1 AVPGGGARL
10 RSARLRSRALLPPRG
25 GQERAGSRR
34 GPPRLLLLHPDA
46 LRVGPLRRLLRASVR
61 PGRACPDAAGG
72 GVAPALGP
80 ADRGGRP
87 PVRGDLA
94 LRGRPH
100 PARLRARR
108 GRHLPA
114 GGCRALSRGRGAR
127 GILSGGLGPDP
138 VQAGRPG
145 GGGVQSARAAAGDRG
160 DRSRGPPAA
169 GPRRAHGRAAGLA
182 RRRPDRGALRA
193 LSGPA
198 LPPARG
204 FRYHAARGDGGGA
217 AGHRLRRGRRPG
229 DGGAARG
236 RGAPDRAL
244 LREPDRGGSRRRDPA
259 LRGLRPSIR
268 AQGPAPARGS
278 LRPPALSRTDPRVP
292 AGAGGGIDA
301 VLKAYSR
308 LLEQL
313 MLVVDLVL
321 VGLCWLLAY
330 WLRFHVAGPPLPYQN
345 VPPLSDYLLMLLPI
359 LVVWSVSFHA
369 FGLYRPRRIGSH
381 LSEAVDIAKAST
393 MGVLVLVAVMTFFF
407 RGYDYSRVAIVYFG
421 LLSIGVVWFSRAA
434 FRELLRFARRRGYN
448 QRFAVVVGDG
458 ELAATVVQRIRARSD
473 VGIQVLGVVGDEKD
487 DTGGVRR
494 LGGYADL
501 RAVLDAHTVDHVI
514 LALAHEDYGRLAGLL
529 DAVGD
534 EPVTIHVVPDL
545 LRFASLRGGIE
556 QFEGMPFIHLRESPL
571 YGWNQ
576 LAKRVFDFA
585 FSAVVLAVI
594 WPVLLLLAVAVK
606 SSSRGPVFYR
616 QERMGLDGRRFE
628 MLKFRTMDANAE
640 SKTGPVWAGRADQ
653 RRTNLGAFLRRLSL
667 DELPQFWNV
676 LRGDMS
682 VVGPRPERP
691 VFVERF
697 RQTVPGYMLRH
708 KVKSGITGWA
718 QVNGLR
724 GNTSL
729 EKRIQYDIE
738 YIERWSVWLDIKI
751 IAMTVVRVLVDRNA
765 Y

>member
-1 AVPGGGARL
+1 ML
-10 RSARLRSRALLPPRG
+10 R
-25 GQERAGSRR
+25 
-34 GPPRLLLLHPDA
+34 
-46 LRVGPLRRLLRASVR
+46 
-61 PGRACPDAAGG
+61 
-72 GVAPALGP
+72 
-80 ADRGGRP
+80 
-87 PVRGDLA
+87 
-94 LRGRPH
+94 
-100 PARLRARR
+100 
-108 GRHLPA
+108 
-114 GGCRALSRGRGAR
+114 
-127 GILSGGLGPDP
+127 
-138 VQAGRPG
+138 
-145 GGGVQSARAAAGDRG
+145 
-160 DRSRGPPAA
+160 
-169 GPRRAHGRAAGLA
+169 
-182 RRRPDRGALRA
+182 
-193 LSGPA
+193 
-198 LPPARG
+198 
-204 FRYHAARGDGGGA
+204 
-217 AGHRLRRGRRPG
+217 
-229 DGGAARG
+229 
-236 RGAPDRAL
+236 
-244 LREPDRGGSRRRDPA
+244 
-259 LRGLRPSIR
+259 
-268 AQGPAPARGS
+268 
-278 LRPPALSRTDPRVP
+278 
-292 AGAGGGIDA
+292 
-301 VLKAYSR
+301 AYSR

-313 MLVVDLVL
+313 MLVADLVL

-330 WLRFHVAGPPLPYQN
+330 WLRFYVAGPPLPYADRG
-345 VPPLSDYLLMLLPI
+345 LIADYLLMLLPI
-359 LVVWSVSFHA
+359 LLVWSVSFRA

-381 LSEAVDIAKAST
+381 LSEAVDLAKAST
-393 MGVLVLVAVMTFFF
+393 MGVLVLVALMTFFF
-407 RGYDYSRVAIVYFG
+407 RGYDYSRVVIVYFW

-434 FRELLRFARRRGYN
+434 FREGLRFARRRGYN

-458 ELAATVVQRIRARSD
+458 ELAATVVQRMEGRRD

-571 YGWNQ
+571 YGWNR
-576 LAKRVFDFA
+576 LAKRVFDFL
-585 FSAVVLAVI
+585 FSATVLAVI
-594 WPVLLLLAVAVK
+594 WPVLLLLAAAVK
-606 SSSRGPVFYR
+606 VSSRGPVFYR

-628 MLKFRTMDANAE
+628 MLKFRTMDADAE
-640 SKTGPVWAGRADQ
+640 VRSGPVWARPSDQ
-653 RRTNLGAFLRRLSL
+653 RRTGLGAFLRRLSL

-738 YIERWSVWLDIKI
+738 YIERWSVWLDFKI

>member
-1 AVPGGGARL
+1 VL
-10 RSARLRSRALLPPRG
+10 R
-25 GQERAGSRR
+25 
-34 GPPRLLLLHPDA
+34 
-46 LRVGPLRRLLRASVR
+46 
-61 PGRACPDAAGG
+61 
-72 GVAPALGP
+72 
-80 ADRGGRP
+80 
-87 PVRGDLA
+87 
-94 LRGRPH
+94 
-100 PARLRARR
+100 
-108 GRHLPA
+108 
-114 GGCRALSRGRGAR
+114 
-127 GILSGGLGPDP
+127 
-138 VQAGRPG
+138 
-145 GGGVQSARAAAGDRG
+145 
-160 DRSRGPPAA
+160 
-169 GPRRAHGRAAGLA
+169 
-182 RRRPDRGALRA
+182 
-193 LSGPA
+193 
-198 LPPARG
+198 
-204 FRYHAARGDGGGA
+204 
-217 AGHRLRRGRRPG
+217 
-229 DGGAARG
+229 
-236 RGAPDRAL
+236 
-244 LREPDRGGSRRRDPA
+244 
-259 LRGLRPSIR
+259 
-268 AQGPAPARGS
+268 
-278 LRPPALSRTDPRVP
+278 
-292 AGAGGGIDA
+292 
-301 VLKAYSR
+301 AYSR

-313 MLVVDLVL
+313 MLVADLVL

-330 WLRFHVAGPPLPYQN
+330 WLRFYVAGPPLPYADRGP
-345 VPPLSDYLLMLLPI
+345 VADYLLMLLPI
-359 LVVWSVSFHA
+359 LLVWSASFRA

-381 LSEAVDIAKAST
+381 LSEAVDLAKAST
-393 MGVLVLVAVMTFFF
+393 MGVLVLVALMTFFF
-407 RGYDYSRVAIVYFG
+407 RGYDYSRVVIVYFW
-421 LLSIGVVWFSRAA
+421 LLSISVVWFSRAA
-434 FRELLRFARRRGYN
+434 FREGLRFARRRGYN

-458 ELAATVVQRIRARSD
+458 ELAATVVQRMEGRRD

-571 YGWNQ
+571 YGWNR
-576 LAKRVFDFA
+576 LGKRVFDFL
-585 FSAVVLAVI
+585 FSATVLAVI
-594 WPVLLLLAVAVK
+594 WPALLLLAAAVK
-606 SSSRGPVFYR
+606 VSSRGPVFYR

-628 MLKFRTMDANAE
+628 MLKFRTMDADAE
-640 SKTGPVWAGRADQ
+640 VRTGPVWARPSDQ
-653 RRTNLGAFLRRLSL
+653 RRTGLGAFLRRLSL

-738 YIERWSVWLDIKI
+738 YIERWSVWLDFKI
-751 IAMTVVRVLVDRNA
+751 IAMTVVRVVVDRNA

>member
-1 AVPGGGARL
+1 ML
-10 RSARLRSRALLPPRG
+10 R
-25 GQERAGSRR
+25 
-34 GPPRLLLLHPDA
+34 
-46 LRVGPLRRLLRASVR
+46 
-61 PGRACPDAAGG
+61 
-72 GVAPALGP
+72 
-80 ADRGGRP
+80 
-87 PVRGDLA
+87 
-94 LRGRPH
+94 
-100 PARLRARR
+100 
-108 GRHLPA
+108 
-114 GGCRALSRGRGAR
+114 
-127 GILSGGLGPDP
+127 
-138 VQAGRPG
+138 
-145 GGGVQSARAAAGDRG
+145 
-160 DRSRGPPAA
+160 
-169 GPRRAHGRAAGLA
+169 
-182 RRRPDRGALRA
+182 
-193 LSGPA
+193 
-198 LPPARG
+198 
-204 FRYHAARGDGGGA
+204 
-217 AGHRLRRGRRPG
+217 
-229 DGGAARG
+229 
-236 RGAPDRAL
+236 
-244 LREPDRGGSRRRDPA
+244 
-259 LRGLRPSIR
+259 
-268 AQGPAPARGS
+268 
-278 LRPPALSRTDPRVP
+278 
-292 AGAGGGIDA
+292 
-301 VLKAYSR
+301 AYSR

-313 MLVVDLVL
+313 MLVADLVL

-330 WLRFHVAGPPLPYQN
+330 WLRFYVAGPPLPYADRGP
-345 VPPLSDYLLMLLPI
+345 VADYLLMLLPI
-359 LVVWSVSFHA
+359 LLVWSASFRA

-381 LSEAVDIAKAST
+381 LSEAVDLAKAST
-393 MGVLVLVAVMTFFF
+393 MGVLVLVALMTFFF
-407 RGYDYSRVAIVYFG
+407 RGYDYSRVVIVYFW
-421 LLSIGVVWFSRAA
+421 LLSISVVWFSRAA
-434 FRELLRFARRRGYN
+434 FREGLRFARRRGYN

-458 ELAATVVQRIRARSD
+458 ELAATVVQRMEGRRD

-571 YGWNQ
+571 YGWNR
-576 LAKRVFDFA
+576 LAKRVFDFL
-585 FSAVVLAVI
+585 FSATVLAVI
-594 WPVLLLLAVAVK
+594 WPVLLLLAAAVK
-606 SSSRGPVFYR
+606 VSSRGPVFYR

-628 MLKFRTMDANAE
+628 MLKFRTMDADAE
-640 SKTGPVWAGRADQ
+640 VRTGPVWARPSDQ
-653 RRTNLGAFLRRLSL
+653 RRTGLGAFLRRLSL

-738 YIERWSVWLDIKI
+738 YIERWSVWLDLKI
-751 IAMTVVRVLVDRNA
+751 IAMTVVRVLADRNA